1 MIKLEV
7 TIDECAIIFGDYK
20 IFDSG
25 DLDPLYRAFHKDDL
39 IGEFCTIEKAIKYCM
54 EHSKWTTK
62 PTPF

>member
-7 TIDECAIIFGDYK
+7 TIDECAILFGDYK

-54 EHSKWTTK
+54 EHSK
-62 PTPF
+62 